1 MHAFK
6 VLKKIFV
13 VVRIQTSKLRDPRR
27 YIIKCRN
34 LLDNVRFLNL
44 GWNYW
49 GSRIAQETLIDL
61 SQVTL
66 NRTEANAYEAGAA
79 SDFKLLERWLAKSPR
94 FVKHQEVFIDLGSG
108 KGKFVYL
115 ASKSRMYKEIIGLE
129 FDPYLVSESR
139 KLLLN
144 IGLPDH
150 FEIRQQDI
158 RETVLPN
165 KNTTIF
171 LFNSCGEGILKEFVD
186 KNEEHFR
193 RHDSLIFYV
202 NAKHVSVFS
211 NFDNVIRLKKTLAG
225 HEIYVIYNNRSLSFN

>member
-1 MHAFK
+1 MAEFNII
-6 VLKKIFV
+6 KKIFV

-27 YIIKCRN
+27 YIIKSRN
-34 LLDNVRFLNL
+34 FFDNIRFLNL

-49 GSRIAQETLIDL
+49 GSRIAQETLINL
-61 SQVTL
+61 SQITL

-79 SDFKLLERWLAKSPR
+79 SDFKLLKRWLAKSPR
-94 FVKHQEVFIDLGSG
+94 FVNCQEVFIDLGSG

-115 ASKSRMYKEIIGLE
+115 ASKSRIYKEVIGLE
-129 FDPYLVSESR
+129 FDPFLVSESR

-144 IGLPDH
+144 AGLPDD

-158 RETVLPN
+158 RETILPN

-171 LFNSCGEGILKEFVD
+171 LFNSCGEGILKKFAD

-193 RHDSLIFYV
+193 RYDSLIFYV
-202 NAKHVSVFS
+202 NAKHVSAFS
-211 NFDNVIRLKKTLAG
+211 NFDNVIRIRKTLAG
-225 HEIYVIYNNRSLSFN
+225 HEIYVVYNDRSLPFN

>member
-1 MHAFK
+1 MHAFGP
-6 VLKKIFV
+6 LKKIFV
-13 VVRIQTSKLRDPRR
+13 ITRIQTSKLRDPRR
-27 YIIKCRN
+27 YIIKGRN
-34 LLDNVRFLNL
+34 FLDNVRFLNL

-94 FVKHQEVFIDLGSG
+94 FAKHQEVFMDLGSG

-115 ASKSRMYKEIIGLE
+115 ASKSSMYKEIIGIE

-139 KLLLN
+139 KLLSN
-144 IGLPDH
+144 VGLPGH
-150 FEIRQQDI
+150 VEITQQDI

-225 HEIYVIYNNRSLSFN
+225 HEIYVIYNNRTLSFN

>member
-1 MHAFK
+1 
-6 VLKKIFV
+6 
-13 VVRIQTSKLRDPRR
+13 
-27 YIIKCRN
+27 
-34 LLDNVRFLNL
+34 VRFLNL

-225 HEIYVIYNNRSLSFN
+225 HEIYVIYNNRSL

>member
-13 VVRIQTSKLRDPRR
+13 IVRIQTSKLRDPRR

-79 SDFKLLERWLAKSPR
+79 SDFKLLKRWLAKSPR

-139 KLLLN
+139 KLLSN

-165 KNTTIF
+165 KNTTNF

-225 HEIYVIYNNRSLSFN
+225 HEIYVIYNNRSL